1 MKKRLLTTL
10 TLVTLL
16 LSLPSTVYA
25 ITEAEVEAVGKEAA
39 AGNVFIWVLCAVGFL
54 KISQKIDS
62 FMSSLGINVGNT
74 GGSMMAEMIIAAR
87 GLSMAK
93 GIPGGGFFTGGTSRG
108 VNAQGAS
115 FMTGGLVG
123 AVGRQFTQKAM
134 GAMTGHS
141 NNPISRKA
149 FEASLKKGGSFAN
162 NVTSAVAQGNI
173 NYTGSMTGAGAA
185 SALSSYMGQID
196 MEDAPSYSD
205 VEIGG
210 GRIMGTETSV
220 DHPNGTAFG
229 MYNANQYMAPEGDY
243 ETVTTADNSVW
254 YKQYATDAVERTP
267 YMTAEGQIEYREN
280 IVQRLPNSPRRK
292 DRITHLL
299 QARPVLLL

>member
-16 LSLPSTVYA
+16 LSLPSSVYA

-74 GGSMMAEMIIAAR
+74 GGSMMAEMVIAAR
-87 GLSMAK
+87 GFSMAK
-93 GIPGGGFFTGGTSRG
+93 GLSGGGFFPGASSRG
-108 VNAQGAS
+108 AHTQGAS
-115 FMTGGLVG
+115 FMSGGLVG

-149 FEASLKKGGSFAN
+149 FEASLKKGGAFAN

-185 SALSSYMGQID
+185 SALSSYMGQIG

-267 YMTAEGQIEYREN
+267 YMTAEGHIEYREN
-280 IVQRLPNSPRRK
+280 IVQRLPNSPKRK
-292 DRITHLL
+292 DRM
-299 QARPVLLL
+299 